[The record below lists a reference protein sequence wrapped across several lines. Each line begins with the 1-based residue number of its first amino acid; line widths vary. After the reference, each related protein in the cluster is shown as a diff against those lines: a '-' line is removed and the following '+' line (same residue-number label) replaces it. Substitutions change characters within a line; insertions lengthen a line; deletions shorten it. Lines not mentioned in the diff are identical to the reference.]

1 MPALEIQ
8 ALTSD
13 VQSGALTYLHSTGE
27 GMKTIHLAKHSAV
40 ITFAAVLLTCVA
52 ATVSRAQSVWVV
64 CTWDT
69 SSVYKQRDGKE
80 KFERRF
86 YVTDLIE
93 TNTNTYVALT
103 NHMPGLEQP
112 CGAYLEKTVLKA
124 AEERDEG
131 LESGTLKVIKNIEDS
146 GEDVG
151 SRNRWSYAPKE
162 KIEQKRAEM
171 IKEMQDAGRV
181 ISPFNWDLSGRNEA
195 TDLAKERQRIPTKI
209 EAQPSPK
216 PSPSTSQ
223 QSTSTPPA
231 RTNAPANYIFGWAR
245 VVTTVE
251 DLDKHFTVNRA
262 YYSNIIALA
271 PNADANA
278 LKGQASAY
286 FNQNAPPYAMKV
298 NERIQV
304 KDVLVKT
311 FATLYEAD
319 NARYAM
325 ATQDQ
330 DKLNANATREVAL
343 PVSYFNWNYYG
354 SRRDLFPNISE
365 FVTTGY
371 DSNWEFIVVEAKAEK
386 PANGEAAHETRYYIS
401 YPYELFM
408 TGTES
413 IKKNNHL
420 DSYFTKTVVEPAAQR
435 GVKISYYD
443 NEFEIFPHSSNY
455 KTFAEAWAARTERVD
470 TIKGNGYPQYD
481 FLVISNGP
489 NKGESTSFP
498 FCAATCTGER
508 ARVTVLEMTKK

>member
-1 MPALEIQ
+1 
-8 ALTSD
+8 
-13 VQSGALTYLHSTGE
+13 
-27 GMKTIHLAKHSAV
+27 MKTIQSAKRAALIFGAV
-40 ITFAAVLLTCVA
+40 VFLTCVS
-52 ATVSRAQSVWVV
+52 ATSIKAQAVWVV

-69 SSVYKQRDGKE
+69 SSVYHQRDGKE

-86 YVTDLIE
+86 YVTDMIQTT
-93 TNTNTYVALT
+93 TNDYVSLT
-103 NHMPGLEQP
+103 KGVPGLESP
-112 CGAYLEKTVLKA
+112 CGDYLEKTVLKA
-124 AEERDEG
+124 AQDRGEG
-131 LESGTLKVIKNIEDS
+131 LESGNLKVLKNIEDS

-162 KIEQKRAEM
+162 KIEQKRNEM
-171 IKEMQDAGRV
+171 IKEMQGAGRV
-181 ISPFNWDLSGRNEA
+181 IMPFSWDLSGRNEA
-195 TDLAKERQRIPTKI
+195 ADLAKERQRIPGSIVEK
-209 EAQPSPK
+209 QPPPTTGAKATSLPSSAAAAPPK
-216 PSPSTSQ
+216 T
-223 QSTSTPPA
+223 A
-231 RTNAPANYIFGWAR
+231 AAANYIFGWAR
-245 VVTTVE
+245 IVTTVE
-251 DLDKHFTVNRA
+251 DLDKHFSVNRA
-262 YYSNIIALA
+262 YYSNIQALA

-278 LKGQASAY
+278 LKGQVSAY

-298 NERIQV
+298 NERLQV
-304 KDVLVKT
+304 KDVMFKT
-311 FATLYEAD
+311 FPTLYEAD

-325 ATQDQ
+325 ATQDA

-354 SRRDLFPNISE
+354 SRRDLFPNLSD

-371 DSNWEFIVVEAKAEK
+371 ESNWEFIVVEATAEK
-386 PANGEAAHETRYYIS
+386 KVNGADVHETRYYIS

-420 DSYFTKTVVEPAAQR
+420 DSYFTRTVVEPAAQR

-443 NEFEIFPHSSNY
+443 NEFEIFPASSPY
-455 KTFAEAWAARTERVD
+455 RTFAEAWAKRAERVD

-489 NKGESTSFP
+489 NKGEGTSFP

-508 ARVTVLEMTKK
+508 SRVTALEMKK

>member
-1 MPALEIQ
+1 MKRIQSAKRAALV
-8 ALTSD
+8 AL
-13 VQSGALTYLHSTGE
+13 GA
-27 GMKTIHLAKHSAV
+27 V
-40 ITFAAVLLTCVA
+40 VFLTC
-52 ATVSRAQSVWVV
+52 ATTTMAQTVWVA

-69 SSVYKQRDGKE
+69 SSVYKQKDGKE

-86 YVTDLIE
+86 YVSEMISTT
-93 TNTNTYVALT
+93 TNVYVQLT
-103 NHMPGLEQP
+103 NGVPGLESP

-124 AEERDEG
+124 AEERGER
-131 LESGTLKVIKNIEDS
+131 LESGTLKVLKNIKDS

-151 SRNRWSYAPKE
+151 SSNRWSYAPKE

-181 ISPFNWDLSGRNEA
+181 ILPFNWDLSGRSEA
-195 TDLAKERQRIPTKI
+195 ADLAKERQRGPANLADKRP
-209 EAQPSPK
+209 AQPTP
-216 PSPSTSQ
+216 PSQPAQTNSTSNA
-223 QSTSTPPA
+223 SKPTSAT
-231 RTNAPANYIFGWAR
+231 NYIFGWAR

-262 YYSNIIALA
+262 YYSNILALA

-278 LKGQASAY
+278 LKGQAATY
-286 FNQNAPPYAMKV
+286 FNQNASPYSLKV

-311 FATLYEAD
+311 FPTLYEAD
-319 NARYAM
+319 NARYGM

-330 DKLNANATREVAL
+330 EKLNANATREVAL
-343 PVSYFNWNYYG
+343 PISYFNWNYYG
-354 SRRDLFPNISE
+354 SRHDLFPNLSE

-371 DSNWEFIVVEAKAEK
+371 DSNWEFIVVEATAEK
-386 PANGEAAHETRYYIS
+386 QVNGETVHETRYYVS

-413 IKKNNHL
+413 IKKQKNL
-420 DSYFTKTVVEPAAQR
+420 DSYFTKTVVEPSGQR
-435 GVKISYYD
+435 GVKLSYYD
-443 NEFEIFPHSSNY
+443 DGFEIFPASSPY
-455 KTFAEAWAARTERVD
+455 RTFAEAWAKRTERVD

-489 NKGESTSFP
+489 NKGEATSFP

-508 ARVTVLEMTKK
+508 ARVTASEIRKNQ